1 MTDDTHDTGPTDGGT
16 PEPPVLSRRE
26 LRRRQQEM
34 EQGRGTDASGDAL
47 RWVDPF
53 PAVPRTPE
61 GGLFGPDRVRPGSPE
76 TAAADAPVLDADA
89 DETDGIDDPAS
100 AQSTADAR
108 EDDDDESEV
117 DEIEV
122 DGTHAFDELFEDEDD
137 DTEDEAV
144 AEDETEDPAAVEV
157 DATDDDS
164 SPQPAATPF
173 DDVVAPRA
181 GSAWSVP
188 APHVVNA
195 HPFRMPLRPSTEDAQ
210 PASAPEPARRSA
222 PVTVAAAVA
231 ATDRDETDT
240 DTDTDTRP
248 ADTADAPHIP
258 QPAYGAPATSASSAA
273 VAAAPA
279 PAPNPVSSLPAA
291 PDDSEEPDDDRRP
304 GSDLTA
310 FPDADPQRYA
320 MRTPRADATTSALT
334 LFPEQTG
341 PRPPRGPVVAR
352 TGFRGFVNSVTGG
365 VFKIGPGP
373 EEAAV
378 NAEAA
383 RREGDERAIRQATW
397 SRAVSVLVANRKGGV
412 GKTPTSLILGGVLGS
427 IRGGSVAVVEVT
439 DDPGALGYR
448 AEGQPQRGLGE
459 LVRDRDEIHSAG
471 QLAGYTAP
479 QTSFASV
486 VASVGPR
493 RELTGED
500 VVGVARLI
508 DEYYAVRVMDSG
520 NQPSSSAFRG
530 AIEVTDVLV
539 VPVLNAGDA
548 VLEAV
553 ALLDFLRE
561 LGGHAAALA
570 DNAVIIRLHD
580 GRPEDP
586 AVVARIDRILEDA
599 RPAQIFTVPYD
610 AHIAERGPIS
620 LGSLD
625 PTALRAFTAATAGVV
640 QRLVHAVR

>member
-1 MTDDTHDTGPTDGGT
+1 MTDDTHDTGHRDGGAA
-16 PEPPVLSRRE
+16 EPPLLSRRE

-34 EQGRGTDASGDAL
+34 ERTSAESSGDAH

-53 PAVPRTPE
+53 PAVPRTSE
-61 GGLFGPDRVRPGSPE
+61 GGLFGPDRVRPGAAPVEATAPE
-76 TAAADAPVLDADA
+76 TEAPADDATEADTADAPDADA
-89 DETDGIDDPAS
+89 TDAEPDE
-100 AQSTADAR
+100 
-108 EDDDDESEV
+108 EV
-117 DEIEV
+117 V
-122 DGTHAFDELFEDEDD
+122 GTHAFDELFDDAEDD
-137 DTEDEAV
+137 DVDPEDRVPA
-144 AEDETEDPAAVEV
+144 PAAAAPEQDH
-157 DATDDDS
+157 DADDARPDDA
-164 SPQPAATPF
+164 PTPF
-173 DDVVAPRA
+173 DAVVSPEP
-181 GSAWSVP
+181 GSAWTVP

-195 HPFRMPLRPSTEDAQ
+195 HPFRMPLRPSAE
-210 PASAPEPARRSA
+210 PSAAEPADA
-222 PVTVAAAVA
+222 EPAGAAASTSEPVDA
-231 ATDRDETDT
+231 ST
-240 DTDTDTRP
+240 P
-248 ADTADAPHIP
+248 ADSVPVDDAP
-258 QPAYGAPATSASSAA
+258 PAR
-273 VAAAPA
+273 PA
-279 PAPNPVSSLPAA
+279 PASPAPAVEPQPTPVASLPAA
-291 PDDSEEPDDDRRP
+291 PDDVEEPADERRP
-304 GSDLTA
+304 GTDLTA
-310 FPDADPQRYA
+310 FPDADPQRYV
-320 MRTPRADATTSALT
+320 MRTPRADAATSALT

-341 PRPPRGPVVAR
+341 QRAPRGPVLAR
-352 TGFRGFVNSVTGG
+352 TGFRGFVNSITGG
-365 VFKIGPGP
+365 VLKIGPGA
-373 EEAAV
+373 EEAAA
-378 NAEAA
+378 NAEVA
-383 RREGDERAIRQATW
+383 RRQGDERVIRQATW

-500 VVGVARLI
+500 VIGVARLI

-561 LGGHAAALA
+561 LGGHAAMLA

-586 AVVARIDRILEDA
+586 AVVARIDRILDDA

-620 LGSLD
+620 LASLD
-625 PTALRAFTAATAGVV
+625 PEVARAFTAATAGVV
-640 QRLVHAVR
+640 QRLAHAVR

>member
-1 MTDDTHDTGPTDGGT
+1 MTDDTHDTGHREGGAS
-16 PEPPVLSRRE
+16 EPPLLSRRE

-34 EQGRGTDASGDAL
+34 EQDRPGDASGDAH

-53 PAVPRTPE
+53 PAVPRTSE
-61 GGLFGPDRVRPGSPE
+61 GGLFGPDRVRPGSSDVAPDAGDEPE
-76 TAAADAPVLDADA
+76 PADDDESDGIDDLAPAASASEDADA
-89 DETDGIDDPAS
+89 DAEA
-100 AQSTADAR
+100 
-108 EDDDDESEV
+108 EDTGEV
-117 DEIEV
+117 EIV
-122 DGTHAFDELFEDEDD
+122 GTHAFDELFVEDER
-137 DTEDEAV
+137 EA
-144 AEDETEDPAAVEV
+144 EV
-157 DATDDDS
+157 DAAEDADDDAEELPEGADDSDDDADNS
-164 SPQPAATPF
+164 SASPSPF
-173 DDVVAPRA
+173 DAVVAPEA
-181 GSAWSVP
+181 GSAWTVP

-195 HPFRMPLRPSTEDAQ
+195 HPFRMPLRPSAES
-210 PASAPEPARRSA
+210 PAAAAPAEPA
-222 PVTVAAAVA
+222 P
-231 ATDRDETDT
+231 
-240 DTDTDTRP
+240 
-248 ADTADAPHIP
+248 
-258 QPAYGAPATSASSAA
+258 AA
-273 VAAAPA
+273 VAAAPEPALPEPA
-279 PAPNPVSSLPAA
+279 PASAPAASASSEPQPTPVASLPAA
-291 PDDSEEPDDDRRP
+291 PDDDDADESADAPRP
-304 GSDLTA
+304 GIDLTA

-320 MRTPRADATTSALT
+320 MRTPRTDAATSALT
-334 LFPEQTG
+334 LFPEQAG
-341 PRPPRGPVVAR
+341 QRPPRGPVVAR

-373 EEAAV
+373 EEAAA
-378 NAEAA
+378 NAEVA
-383 RREGDERAIRQATW
+383 RREGDERVIRQATW

-561 LGGHAAALA
+561 LGGHAAMLA

-586 AVVARIDRILEDA
+586 AVVARIDRILDDA

-625 PTALRAFTAATAGVV
+625 PEALRAFTSAAAGVV
-640 QRLVHAVR
+640 QRLAHAVR

>member
-1 MTDDTHDTGPTDGGT
+1 MTDDTHDTGHREGGAS
-16 PEPPVLSRRE
+16 EPPLLSRRE

-34 EQGRGTDASGDAL
+34 EKDRSTDASGDAH

-53 PAVPRTPE
+53 PAVPRTSE
-61 GGLFGPDRVRPGSPE
+61 GGLFGPDRVRPGSAASVPAAPE
-76 TAAADAPVLDADA
+76 GEPDEAEPTEAEPAEGDA
-89 DETDGIDDPAS
+89 
-100 AQSTADAR
+100 
-108 EDDDDESEV
+108 EV
-117 DEIEV
+117 EV
-122 DGTHAFDELFEDEDD
+122 VGTHAFDELFDDAEDD
-137 DTEDEAV
+137 DVDPEDRV
-144 AEDETEDPAAVEV
+144 PDGPTPAAAQPAA
-157 DATDDDS
+157 DADDDTRAAS
-164 SPQPAATPF
+164 AAATPF
-173 DDVVAPRA
+173 DAVVSAEA

-195 HPFRMPLRPSTEDAQ
+195 HPFRMPLRPSTESTDADAQ
-210 PASAPEPARRSA
+210 PADDAQPVDDASAFPEPAF
-222 PVTVAAAVA
+222 PEPA
-231 ATDRDETDT
+231 AT
-240 DTDTDTRP
+240 
-248 ADTADAPHIP
+248 AP
-258 QPAYGAPATSASSAA
+258 QPTP
-273 VAAAPA
+273 VA
-279 PAPNPVSSLPAA
+279 SLPAA
-291 PDDSEEPDDDRRP
+291 PDEAEEPADARRP
-304 GSDLTA
+304 GTDLTA
-310 FPDADPQRYA
+310 FPDADPQRYV
-320 MRTPRADATTSALT
+320 MRTPRADQTSSALT

-341 PRPPRGPVVAR
+341 QRPPRGPVVAR
-352 TGFRGFVNSVTGG
+352 TGFRGFLNSVTGG
-365 VFKIGPGP
+365 VFKIAPGA
-373 EEAAV
+373 EEAAA
-378 NAEAA
+378 NAEVA
-383 RREGDERAIRQATW
+383 RREGDERVIRQATW

-448 AEGQPQRGLGE
+448 AEGQPTRGLGE

-493 RELTGED
+493 RELTGDD
-500 VVGVARLI
+500 VIGVSRLI
-508 DEYYAVRVMDSG
+508 DEYYAMRVMDSG

-561 LGGHAAALA
+561 LGGHAAMLA

-586 AVVARIDRILEDA
+586 AVVARIDRILDDA

-620 LGSLD
+620 LASLD
-625 PTALRAFTAATAGVV
+625 PEVARAFTAATAGVV
-640 QRLVHAVR
+640 QRLAHAVR

>member
-1 MTDDTHDTGPTDGGT
+1 MTDDTHDTGHREGGAS
-16 PEPPVLSRRE
+16 EPPLLSRRE

-34 EQGRGTDASGDAL
+34 EQDRSTDASGDAH

-53 PAVPRTPE
+53 PAVPRTSE
-61 GGLFGPDRVRPGSPE
+61 GGLFGPDRVRPGSPAPVPAE
-76 TAAADAPVLDADA
+76 ADAEDEAEDEAAAPDAEDADREGDA
-89 DETDGIDDPAS
+89 EDE
-100 AQSTADAR
+100 
-108 EDDDDESEV
+108 V
-117 DEIEV
+117 V
-122 DGTHAFDELFEDEDD
+122 GTHAFDELFDDAEDD
-137 DTEDEAV
+137 DVDPEDRVPDDAH
-144 AEDETEDPAAVEV
+144 
-157 DATDDDS
+157 DATAPADDADDD
-164 SPQPAATPF
+164 ARHATPF
-173 DDVVAPRA
+173 DAVVSAEA
-181 GSAWSVP
+181 GSAWTVP

-195 HPFRMPLRPSTEDAQ
+195 HPFRMPLRPSTESTDADARPAEDAAAGAQ
-210 PASAPEPARRSA
+210 P
-222 PVTVAAAVA
+222 V
-231 ATDRDETDT
+231 DD
-240 DTDTDTRP
+240 
-248 ADTADAPHIP
+248 
-258 QPAYGAPATSASSAA
+258 
-273 VAAAPA
+273 APA
-279 PAPNPVSSLPAA
+279 PALPSPAFPEPAAAAAPQPTPVASLPAA
-291 PDDSEEPDDDRRP
+291 PDDVEEPADARRP
-304 GSDLTA
+304 GTDLTA
-310 FPDADPQRYA
+310 FPDADPQRYV
-320 MRTPRADATTSALT
+320 MRTPRADATSSALT

-341 PRPPRGPVVAR
+341 QRPPRGPVVAR
-352 TGFRGFVNSVTGG
+352 TGFRGFVNAVTGG
-365 VFKIGPGP
+365 VFKIGPGA
-373 EEAAV
+373 EEAAA
-378 NAEAA
+378 NAEVA
-383 RREGDERAIRQATW
+383 RREGDERVIRQATW

-500 VVGVARLI
+500 VIGVSRLI
-508 DEYYAVRVMDSG
+508 DEYYAMRVMDSG

-561 LGGHAAALA
+561 LGGHAAMLA

-586 AVVARIDRILEDA
+586 AVVARIDRILDDA

-620 LGSLD
+620 LASLD
-625 PTALRAFTAATAGVV
+625 PEVARAFTAATAGVV
-640 QRLVHAVR
+640 QRLAHAVR

>member
-1 MTDDTHDTGPTDGGT
+1 MTDDTQDTGHRDGGAS
-16 PEPPVLSRRE
+16 EPPLLSRRE

-34 EQGRGTDASGDAL
+34 ERSSAGASGDAH

-53 PAVPRTPE
+53 PAVPRTSE
-61 GGLFGPDRVRPGSPE
+61 GGLFGPDRVRPGAAPVETAAPE
-76 TAAADAPVLDADA
+76 AEPVAAADASGAEP
-89 DETDGIDDPAS
+89 DE
-100 AQSTADAR
+100 
-108 EDDDDESEV
+108 EV
-117 DEIEV
+117 IV
-122 DGTHAFDELFEDEDD
+122 GTRAFDELFDDAEDD
-137 DTEDEAV
+137 DVDPEDRV
-144 AEDETEDPAAVEV
+144 PAA
-157 DATDDDS
+157 ASAADDDDADDTR
-164 SPQPAATPF
+164 PAAAPTPF
-173 DDVVAPRA
+173 DAVVSPEA

-195 HPFRMPLRPSTEDAQ
+195 HPFRMPLRPSTE
-210 PASAPEPARRSA
+210 ASGPEPA
-222 PVTVAAAVA
+222 
-231 ATDRDETDT
+231 DT
-240 DTDTDTRP
+240 ERT
-248 ADTADAPHIP
+248 
-258 QPAYGAPATSASSAA
+258 
-273 VAAAPA
+273 PA
-279 PAPNPVSSLPAA
+279 PADAAPVDDAPAVRPAPAVEPQPTPVASLPAA
-291 PDDSEEPDDDRRP
+291 PDDVEEPADDRRP
-304 GSDLTA
+304 GTDLTA
-310 FPDADPQRYA
+310 FPDADPQRYV
-320 MRTPRADATTSALT
+320 MRTPRADAATSALT

-341 PRPPRGPVVAR
+341 QRPPRGPAIAR
-352 TGFRGFVNSVTGG
+352 TGFRGFMNTVTGG
-365 VFKIGPGP
+365 VFKIGPGA
-373 EEAAV
+373 EEAAT
-378 NAEAA
+378 NAEVA
-383 RREGDERAIRQATW
+383 RREGDERIIRQATW

-493 RELTGED
+493 RELTGDD
-500 VVGVARLI
+500 VIGVARLI
-508 DEYYAVRVMDSG
+508 DEYYGMRVMDSG

-530 AIEVTDVLV
+530 AVEVTDVLV

-561 LGGHAAALA
+561 LGGHAAMLA

-586 AVVARIDRILEDA
+586 AVVARIDRILDDA

-620 LGSLD
+620 LASLD
-625 PTALRAFTAATAGVV
+625 PEVARAFTAATAGVV
-640 QRLVHAVR
+640 QRLAHAVR

>member
-1 MTDDTHDTGPTDGGT
+1 MKASHMTDDTHDTGHREGGAS
-16 PEPPVLSRRE
+16 EPPLLSRRE

-34 EQGRGTDASGDAL
+34 EQDRSTDASGDAH

-53 PAVPRTPE
+53 PAVPRTSE
-61 GGLFGPDRVRPGSPE
+61 GGLFGPDRVRPGS
-76 TAAADAPVLDADA
+76 AAEPADGTTPVD
-89 DETDGIDDPAS
+89 DEADGIDDLAPDSPEDAAS
-100 AQSTADAR
+100 SDAR
-108 EDDDDESEV
+108 SDDPRTDEVEV
-117 DEIEV
+117 V
-122 DGTHAFDELFEDEDD
+122 GTHAFDELFVDDER
-137 DTEDEAV
+137 EA
-144 AEDETEDPAAVEV
+144 EV
-157 DATDDDS
+157 DAAEDADDAAGAPAQDE
-164 SPQPAATPF
+164 PAAPSPF
-173 DDVVAPRA
+173 DAVVAPA
-181 GSAWSVP
+181 VGSAWSVP

-195 HPFRMPLRPSTEDAQ
+195 HPFRMPLRPSTEVEPRDAAGTDDDAAAEQ
-210 PASAPEPARRSA
+210 AEAPHAPITPAGPEPVDAPEPA
-222 PVTVAAAVA
+222 AA
-231 ATDRDETDT
+231 
-240 DTDTDTRP
+240 
-248 ADTADAPHIP
+248 P
-258 QPAYGAPATSASSAA
+258 QPTP
-273 VAAAPA
+273 VA
-279 PAPNPVSSLPAA
+279 SLPAA
-291 PDDSEEPDDDRRP
+291 PDDVEEPADARRP
-304 GSDLTA
+304 GTDLTA
-310 FPDADPQRYA
+310 FPDADPQRYV
-320 MRTPRADATTSALT
+320 MRTPRADATSSALT

-341 PRPPRGPVVAR
+341 QRPPRGPVVAR
-352 TGFRGFVNSVTGG
+352 TGFRGFVNAVTGG
-365 VFKIGPGP
+365 VFKIGPGA
-373 EEAAV
+373 EEAAA
-378 NAEAA
+378 NAEVA
-383 RREGDERAIRQATW
+383 RREGDERVIRQATW

-500 VVGVARLI
+500 VIGVSRLI
-508 DEYYAVRVMDSG
+508 DEYYAMRVMDSG

-561 LGGHAAALA
+561 LGGHAAMLA

-586 AVVARIDRILEDA
+586 AVVARIDRILDDA

-620 LGSLD
+620 LASLD
-625 PTALRAFTAATAGVV
+625 PEVARAFTAATAGVV
-640 QRLVHAVR
+640 QRLAHAVR

>member
-1 MTDDTHDTGPTDGGT
+1 MTDDTHETGPQGGGT
-16 PEPPVLSRRE
+16 SEPPILSRRE

-34 EQGRGTDASGDAL
+34 EQNRSSGDSGDAH

-53 PAVPRTPE
+53 PAVPRTSE
-61 GGLFGPDRVRPGSPE
+61 GGLFGPDRVRPGSP
-76 TAAADAPVLDADA
+76 AAAPAEGTSSGD
-89 DETDGIDDPAS
+89 DEADGIDDLVPGAPEGS
-100 AQSTADAR
+100 ET
-108 EDDDDESEV
+108 EDEDVRTDGVEV
-117 DEIEV
+117 V
-122 DGTHAFDELFEDEDD
+122 GTHAFDELFVDDER
-137 DTEDEAV
+137 EA
-144 AEDETEDPAAVEV
+144 EV
-157 DATDDDS
+157 DAAEDADDTAEEL
-164 SPQPAATPF
+164 PAPAQDDTAAPSAF
-173 DDVVAPRA
+173 DAVVAPA
-181 GSAWSVP
+181 VGSAWTVP

-195 HPFRMPLRPSTEDAQ
+195 HPFRMPLRPSTEVEADSAVVPGTDDGASSAQ
-210 PASAPEPARRSA
+210 AAAPHAPITPAGPEPVAAPEPA
-222 PVTVAAAVA
+222 
-231 ATDRDETDT
+231 
-240 DTDTDTRP
+240 
-248 ADTADAPHIP
+248 
-258 QPAYGAPATSASSAA
+258 
-273 VAAAPA
+273 AAPE
-279 PAPNPVSSLPAA
+279 PTPVASLPAA
-291 PDDSEEPDDDRRP
+291 PDEDEVPADARRP
-304 GSDLTA
+304 GTDLTA

-320 MRTPRADATTSALT
+320 MRTPRADAASSALT

-341 PRPPRGPVVAR
+341 QRAPRGPAIAR
-352 TGFRGFVNSVTGG
+352 TGFRGFVNTVTGG
-365 VFKIGPGP
+365 VFKIGPGA
-373 EEAAV
+373 EEAAA
-378 NAEAA
+378 NAEVA
-383 RREGDERAIRQATW
+383 RREGDERIIRQATW

-427 IRGGSVAVVEVT
+427 VRGGSVAVVEVT

-493 RELTGED
+493 RELTGDD
-500 VVGVARLI
+500 VIGVSRLI
-508 DEYYAVRVMDSG
+508 DEYYAMRVMDSG

-561 LGGHAAALA
+561 LGGHAAMLA

-586 AVVARIDRILEDA
+586 AVVARIDRILDDA

-620 LGSLD
+620 LASLD
-625 PTALRAFTAATAGVV
+625 PVVARAFTAATAGVV
-640 QRLVHAVR
+640 QRLAHAVR

>member
-1 MTDDTHDTGPTDGGT
+1 MTDDTQDTGHRDGGAS
-16 PEPPVLSRRE
+16 EPPLLSRRE

-34 EQGRGTDASGDAL
+34 ERSSADASGDAH

-61 GGLFGPDRVRPGSPE
+61 GGLFGPDRVRPGAAPVE
-76 TAAADAPVLDADA
+76 AAAPEAEFPADDADGDA
-89 DETDGIDDPAS
+89 HE
-100 AQSTADAR
+100 ADASGA
-108 EDDDDESEV
+108 EPDEEV
-117 DEIEV
+117 IV
-122 DGTHAFDELFEDEDD
+122 GTHAFDELFDDAEDD
-137 DTEDEAV
+137 DVDPEDRV
-144 AEDETEDPAAVEV
+144 PAAE
-157 DATDDDS
+157 APSPADDDAR
-164 SPQPAATPF
+164 PAAASTPF
-173 DDVVAPRA
+173 DAVVSPEA
-181 GSAWSVP
+181 GSAWAVP

-195 HPFRMPLRPSTEDAQ
+195 HPFRMPLRPSAE
-210 PASAPEPARRSA
+210 SSGPEPAAAERTSPAESESPTA
-222 PVTVAAAVA
+222 PADAPAAVPVDDAPPARPAAAAV
-231 ATDRDETDT
+231 E
-240 DTDTDTRP
+240 
-248 ADTADAPHIP
+248 P
-258 QPAYGAPATSASSAA
+258 QPTP
-273 VAAAPA
+273 VA
-279 PAPNPVSSLPAA
+279 SLPAA
-291 PDDSEEPDDDRRP
+291 PDDIEDPADAPRP
-304 GSDLTA
+304 GTDLTA

-320 MRTPRADATTSALT
+320 MRTPRADAATSALT

-341 PRPPRGPVVAR
+341 QRAPRGPAVAR
-352 TGFRGFVNSVTGG
+352 TGFRGFINSITGG
-365 VFKIGPGP
+365 VFKIGPGA
-373 EEAAV
+373 EEAAA
-378 NAEAA
+378 NAEVA
-383 RREGDERAIRQATW
+383 RRQGDERVIRQATW

-448 AEGQPQRGLGE
+448 AEGQPTRGLGE

-493 RELTGED
+493 RELTGDD
-500 VVGVARLI
+500 VIGVSRLI
-508 DEYYAVRVMDSG
+508 DEYYAMRVMDSG

-561 LGGHAAALA
+561 LGGHAAMLA
-570 DNAVIIRLHD
+570 DNAIIIRLHD

-586 AVVARIDRILEDA
+586 AVVARIDRILDDA

-620 LGSLD
+620 LASLD
-625 PTALRAFTAATAGVV
+625 PEVARAFTAATAGVV
-640 QRLVHAVR
+640 QRLAHAVR

>member
-1 MTDDTHDTGPTDGGT
+1 MTDDTQDPGPRDGAARDAGAS
-16 PEPPVLSRRE
+16 EPPILSRRE

-34 EQGRGTDASGDAL
+34 EQNRGSGSSGDAL

-53 PAVPRTPE
+53 PAVPRTSE
-61 GGLFGPDRVRPGSPE
+61 GGLFGPDRVRPGTE
-76 TAAADAPVLDADA
+76 AAAASTSAVTTEERSADA
-89 DETDGIDDPAS
+89 AHGPASDDESDGIDDLAPGAAASAPAS
-100 AQSTADAR
+100 AEPGADTG
-108 EDDDDESEV
+108 DV
-117 DEIEV
+117 EIV
-122 DGTHAFDELFEDEDD
+122 GTRAFDELFVDDESEIDAAEDADD
-137 DTEDEAV
+137 DATSLPA
-144 AEDETEDPAAVEV
+144 PAAAS
-157 DATDDDS
+157 DDDDS
-164 SPQPAATPF
+164 RPAPASSSPF
-173 DDVVAPRA
+173 DAVVAPVA
-181 GSAWSVP
+181 GTAWEVP
-188 APHVVNA
+188 APPVVSA
-195 HPFRMPLRPSTEDAQ
+195 HPFRMPLRPSAEDGDGSAADA
-210 PASAPEPARRSA
+210 PHVPLTPAMPERAASAPEP
-222 PVTVAAAVA
+222 
-231 ATDRDETDT
+231 
-240 DTDTDTRP
+240 
-248 ADTADAPHIP
+248 H
-258 QPAYGAPATSASSAA
+258 
-273 VAAAPA
+273 
-279 PAPNPVSSLPAA
+279 PVSSLPPA
-291 PDDSEEPDDDRRP
+291 PVDVEEPADAARP

-310 FPDADPQRYA
+310 FPDADPQRYV
-320 MRTPRADATTSALT
+320 MRTPRADAATSSLT

-341 PRPPRGPVVAR
+341 QRPPRGPAVAR

-365 VFKIGPGP
+365 VFKIAPGA
-373 EEAAV
+373 EEAAA

-383 RREGDERAIRQATW
+383 RREGDERVIRQATW

-448 AEGQPQRGLGE
+448 AEGQPTRGLGE

-493 RELTGED
+493 RELTGDD
-500 VVGVARLI
+500 VIGVSRLI
-508 DEYYAVRVMDSG
+508 DEYYAMRVMDSG

-561 LGGHAAALA
+561 LGGHAAMLA

-620 LGSLD
+620 LASLD
-625 PTALRAFTAATAGVV
+625 PVVARAFTAATAGVV
-640 QRLVHAVR
+640 QRLAHAVR

>member
-1 MTDDTHDTGPTDGGT
+1 MTDDTQDPGPRDGAARDASAS
-16 PEPPVLSRRE
+16 EPPILSRRE

-34 EQGRGTDASGDAL
+34 EQNRSSGGSGDAH

-53 PAVPRTPE
+53 PAVPRTSE
-61 GGLFGPDRVRPGSPE
+61 GGLFGPDRVRPGSP
-76 TAAADAPVLDADA
+76 APVAVDDPTSGD
-89 DETDGIDDPAS
+89 DESDGIDDLAPGAAS
-100 AQSTADAR
+100 TDAR
-108 EDDDDESEV
+108 DDAADLPVGAVGARTDDDADTGDVEV
-117 DEIEV
+117 V
-122 DGTHAFDELFEDEDD
+122 GTRAFDELFVDDER
-137 DTEDEAV
+137 EA
-144 AEDETEDPAAVEV
+144 EV
-157 DATDDDS
+157 DAAEDADDAAEEL
-164 SPQPAATPF
+164 PAGATAPGDAPSPF
-173 DDVVAPRA
+173 DAVVAPA
-181 GSAWSVP
+181 VGSAWAVP

-195 HPFRMPLRPSTEDAQ
+195 HPFRMPLRPSAEVDGDGDGDASGDASAETASAAAAEQ
-210 PASAPEPARRSA
+210 ADTRQVPITPAMPERTAAAAPASAPEP
-222 PVTVAAAVA
+222 
-231 ATDRDETDT
+231 
-240 DTDTDTRP
+240 
-248 ADTADAPHIP
+248 H
-258 QPAYGAPATSASSAA
+258 
-273 VAAAPA
+273 
-279 PAPNPVSSLPAA
+279 PVSSLPPA
-291 PDDSEEPDDDRRP
+291 PVDVEEPDDDRRP

-310 FPDADPQRYA
+310 FPDADPQRYV
-320 MRTPRADATTSALT
+320 MRTPRADAATSALT

-341 PRPPRGPVVAR
+341 QRPPRGPVVAR
-352 TGFRGFVNSVTGG
+352 TGFRGFLNSVTGG
-365 VFKIGPGP
+365 VFKIAPGA
-373 EEAAV
+373 EEAAA
-378 NAEAA
+378 NAVVS
-383 RREGDERAIRQATW
+383 RREGDERVIRQATW

-448 AEGQPQRGLGE
+448 AEGQPTRGLGE

-493 RELTGED
+493 RELTGDD
-500 VVGVARLI
+500 VIGVSRLI
-508 DEYYAVRVMDSG
+508 DEYYAMRVMDSG

-561 LGGHAAALA
+561 LGGHAAMLA

-620 LGSLD
+620 LASLD
-625 PTALRAFTAATAGVV
+625 PEVARAFTAATAGVV
-640 QRLVHAVR
+640 QRLAHAVR

>member
-1 MTDDTHDTGPTDGGT
+1 MKASHMTDDTHDTGHRDGGAS
-16 PEPPVLSRRE
+16 EPPLLSRRE

-34 EQGRGTDASGDAL
+34 ERSSADASGDAH

-53 PAVPRTPE
+53 PAVPRTSE
-61 GGLFGPDRVRPGSPE
+61 GGLFGPDRVRPGAAPVE
-76 TAAADAPVLDADA
+76 AAAPEVDDADVRDADA
-89 DETDGIDDPAS
+89 SGAEPDE
-100 AQSTADAR
+100 
-108 EDDDDESEV
+108 EV
-117 DEIEV
+117 IV
-122 DGTHAFDELFEDEDD
+122 GTHAFDELFDDAEDD
-137 DTEDEAV
+137 DVDPEDRVPAAAAAPSA
-144 AEDETEDPAAVEV
+144 AEDDDADGVRPAA
-157 DATDDDS
+157 A
-164 SPQPAATPF
+164 PTPF
-173 DDVVAPRA
+173 DAVVSPEA
-181 GSAWSVP
+181 GSAWAVP

-195 HPFRMPLRPSTEDAQ
+195 HPFRMPLRPSAE
-210 PASAPEPARRSA
+210 SSGPEPADAERTSPAPAESPAARDDAA
-222 PVTVAAAVA
+222 PVDDAPPARAAAAV
-231 ATDRDETDT
+231 E
-240 DTDTDTRP
+240 
-248 ADTADAPHIP
+248 P
-258 QPAYGAPATSASSAA
+258 QP
-273 VAAAPA
+273 
-279 PAPNPVSSLPAA
+279 NPIASLPAA
-291 PDDSEEPDDDRRP
+291 PDDVEEPVDDRRP
-304 GSDLTA
+304 GTDLTA

-320 MRTPRADATTSALT
+320 MRTPRADAATSALT

-341 PRPPRGPVVAR
+341 QRAPRGPAVAR
-352 TGFRGFVNSVTGG
+352 TGFRGFMNSITGG
-365 VFKIGPGP
+365 VFKIGPGA
-373 EEAAV
+373 EEAAA
-378 NAEAA
+378 NAEVA
-383 RREGDERAIRQATW
+383 RRQGDERVIRQATW

-448 AEGQPQRGLGE
+448 AEGQPTRGLGE

-493 RELTGED
+493 RELTGDD
-500 VVGVARLI
+500 VIGVSRLI
-508 DEYYAVRVMDSG
+508 DEYYAMRVMDSG

-561 LGGHAAALA
+561 LGGHAAMLA
-570 DNAVIIRLHD
+570 DNAIIIRLHD

-586 AVVARIDRILEDA
+586 AVVARIDRILDDA

-620 LGSLD
+620 LASLD
-625 PTALRAFTAATAGVV
+625 PEVARAFTAATAGVV
-640 QRLVHAVR
+640 QRLTHAVR

>member
-1 MTDDTHDTGPTDGGT
+1 MTDDTTDTGHRDGGAS
-16 PEPPVLSRRE
+16 EPPLLSRRE

-34 EQGRGTDASGDAL
+34 QQVSSEASGDAH

-53 PAVPRTPE
+53 PAVPRTSE
-61 GGLFGPDRVRPGSPE
+61 GGLFGPDRVRPGSP
-76 TAAADAPVLDADA
+76 DVGPGADA
-89 DETDGIDDPAS
+89 DTDEVDDESDGIDDLAPRAGE
-100 AQSTADAR
+100 DAET
-108 EDDDDESEV
+108 EDTDEVEV
-117 DEIEV
+117 V
-122 DGTHAFDELFEDEDD
+122 GTHAFDELFVEDER
-137 DTEDEAV
+137 EA
-144 AEDETEDPAAVEV
+144 EV
-157 DATDDDS
+157 DAAEDADGSAEDL
-164 SPQPAATPF
+164 PAAIDADADDPADGPSAAPAPF
-173 DDVVAPRA
+173 DAVVAPDA
-181 GSAWSVP
+181 GSGWTVP

-195 HPFRMPLRPSTEDAQ
+195 HPFRMPLRPSAESADATEAAD
-210 PASAPEPARRSA
+210 A
-222 PVTVAAAVA
+222 PVDPAPAAVA
-231 ATDRDETDT
+231 AVE
-240 DTDTDTRP
+240 
-248 ADTADAPHIP
+248 
-258 QPAYGAPATSASSAA
+258 AA
-273 VAAAPA
+273 FPA
-279 PAPNPVSSLPAA
+279 PASAAATEPQATPVASLPAA
-291 PDDSEEPDDDRRP
+291 PDDADEPADARRP
-304 GSDLTA
+304 GTDLTA

-320 MRTPRADATTSALT
+320 MRTPRADAATSALT

-341 PRPPRGPVVAR
+341 QRPPRGPVVAR

-373 EEAAV
+373 EEAAA

-500 VVGVARLI
+500 VVGVSRLI

-561 LGGHAAALA
+561 LGGHAVMLA

-586 AVVARIDRILEDA
+586 AVVARIDRILDDA

-620 LGSLD
+620 LGSLG
-625 PTALRAFTAATAGVV
+625 PEVLRAFTAATAGVV
-640 QRLVHAVR
+640 QRLAHAVR

>member
-1 MTDDTHDTGPTDGGT
+1 MKASHMTDDTHDTGHREGGAS
-16 PEPPVLSRRE
+16 EPPLLSRRE

-34 EQGRGTDASGDAL
+34 ERDRSTDASGDAH

-53 PAVPRTPE
+53 PAVPRTSE
-61 GGLFGPDRVRPGSPE
+61 GGLFGPDRVRPGSAAPAPTAPE
-76 TAAADAPVLDADA
+76 GEPAEAEPAEGEPTEAEPAEGDA
-89 DETDGIDDPAS
+89 
-100 AQSTADAR
+100 
-108 EDDDDESEV
+108 EV
-117 DEIEV
+117 EV
-122 DGTHAFDELFEDEDD
+122 VGTRAFDELFDDAEDD
-137 DTEDEAV
+137 DVDPEDRVPDA
-144 AEDETEDPAAVEV
+144 AAPAAQPAA
-157 DATDDDS
+157 DADDDARPS
-164 SPQPAATPF
+164 SAAATPF
-173 DDVVAPRA
+173 DAVVSAEA

-195 HPFRMPLRPSTEDAQ
+195 HPFRMPLRPSTEPTDADAQ
-210 PASAPEPARRSA
+210 PVDEAQPAADASALPSPAFPEPA
-222 PVTVAAAVA
+222 
-231 ATDRDETDT
+231 AT
-240 DTDTDTRP
+240 
-248 ADTADAPHIP
+248 AP
-258 QPAYGAPATSASSAA
+258 QPTP
-273 VAAAPA
+273 VA
-279 PAPNPVSSLPAA
+279 SLPAA
-291 PDDSEEPDDDRRP
+291 PDEVEEPADARRP
-304 GSDLTA
+304 GTDLTA
-310 FPDADPQRYA
+310 FPDADPQRYV
-320 MRTPRADATTSALT
+320 MRTPRADQTSSTLS

-341 PRPPRGPVVAR
+341 QRPPRGPVVAR
-352 TGFRGFVNSVTGG
+352 TGFRGFMNTVTGG
-365 VFKIGPGP
+365 VFKIGPGA
-373 EEAAV
+373 EEAAA
-378 NAEAA
+378 NAEVA
-383 RREGDERAIRQATW
+383 RREGDERVIRQATW

-448 AEGQPQRGLGE
+448 AEGQPTRGLGE

-493 RELTGED
+493 RELTGDD
-500 VVGVARLI
+500 VIGVSRLI

-561 LGGHAAALA
+561 LGGHAAMLA

-586 AVVARIDRILEDA
+586 AVVARIDRILDDA

-620 LGSLD
+620 LASLD
-625 PTALRAFTAATAGVV
+625 PEVARAFTAATAGVV
-640 QRLVHAVR
+640 QRLAHAVR

>member
-1 MTDDTHDTGPTDGGT
+1 MTDDTTDTGHRDGGAS
-16 PEPPVLSRRE
+16 EPPLLSRRE

-34 EQGRGTDASGDAL
+34 EQGSPDASGDAH

-53 PAVPRTPE
+53 PAVPRTSE
-61 GGLFGPDRVRPGSPE
+61 GGLFGPDRVRPGAAP
-76 TAAADAPVLDADA
+76 ADADPDAAGDADADAADEGAPLDADA
-89 DETDGIDDPAS
+89 EV
-100 AQSTADAR
+100 
-108 EDDDDESEV
+108 DDDAAEV
-117 DEIEV
+117 DDDAEV
-122 DGTHAFDELFEDEDD
+122 VGTHAFDELFDDADEDD
-137 DTEDEAV
+137 VDPEDRVPDEAP
-144 AEDETEDPAAVEV
+144 AETRA
-157 DATDDDS
+157 DADD
-164 SPQPAATPF
+164 
-173 DDVVAPRA
+173 APRSAAEHAPGSFDAVVSPEA
-181 GSAWSVP
+181 GSAWTVP

-195 HPFRMPLRPSTEDAQ
+195 HPFRMPLRPSAEEPRAARSGDRDRSAADTAAAAPQHEVAPEPEVASADDAPVAVPVDDAPV
-210 PASAPEPARRSA
+210 PASARPAAARTASAPAPEPA
-222 PVTVAAAVA
+222 
-231 ATDRDETDT
+231 
-240 DTDTDTRP
+240 
-248 ADTADAPHIP
+248 P
-258 QPAYGAPATSASSAA
+258 QPVPVATP
-273 VAAAPA
+273 VA
-279 PAPNPVSSLPAA
+279 SLPAA
-291 PDDSEEPDDDRRP
+291 PDDAPEEEPAQSRRP
-304 GSDLTA
+304 GTDLTA

-320 MRTPRADATTSALT
+320 MRTPRPDAATSALT

-341 PRPPRGPVVAR
+341 QRPPRGPVVAR
-352 TGFRGFVNSVTGG
+352 TGFRGFLNTVTGG
-365 VFKIGPGP
+365 LLKIGPGP
-373 EEAAV
+373 EEAAA
-378 NAEAA
+378 NAEAT
-383 RREGDERAIRQATW
+383 RREGDERIIRQATW

-500 VVGVARLI
+500 VVGVSRLI

-561 LGGHAAALA
+561 LGGHAEMLA

-586 AVVARIDRILEDA
+586 AVVARIDRILDDA

-620 LGSLD
+620 LGSLG
-625 PTALRAFTAATAGVV
+625 PEVLRAFTAATAGVV
-640 QRLVHAVR
+640 QRLAHAVR

>member
-1 MTDDTHDTGPTDGGT
+1 MTDDTHDTGHRDGGAA
-16 PEPPVLSRRE
+16 EPPLLSRRE

-34 EQGRGTDASGDAL
+34 ERSSTEPSGDAH

-53 PAVPRTPE
+53 PAVPRTSD
-61 GGLFGPDRVRPGSPE
+61 GGLFGPDRVRPG
-76 TAAADAPVLDADA
+76 AAPVEAPTSGDEAEPAPQAESDAH
-89 DETDGIDDPAS
+89 
-100 AQSTADAR
+100 
-108 EDDDDESEV
+108 DDDASGAEPDE
-117 DEIEV
+117 EIV
-122 DGTHAFDELFEDEDD
+122 VGTHAFDELFDDADD
-137 DTEDEAV
+137 DVDPEDRVPDTTAP
-144 AEDETEDPAAVEV
+144 AQDADADDARPAA
-157 DATDDDS
+157 APS
-164 SPQPAATPF
+164 PF
-173 DDVVAPRA
+173 DAVVSPEA
-181 GSAWSVP
+181 GSAWTVP

-195 HPFRMPLRPSTEDAQ
+195 HPFRMPLRPSSEASETAGGESAAPAWSGSPAAPADSSPVDDA
-210 PASAPEPARRSA
+210 PPAR
-222 PVTVAAAVA
+222 T
-231 ATDRDETDT
+231 
-240 DTDTDTRP
+240 
-248 ADTADAPHIP
+248 
-258 QPAYGAPATSASSAA
+258 
-273 VAAAPA
+273 AAAPVE
-279 PAPNPVSSLPAA
+279 PQPTPVASLPAA
-291 PDDSEEPDDDRRP
+291 PDDLEEPADDRRP
-304 GSDLTA
+304 GTDLTA
-310 FPDADPQRYA
+310 FPDADPQRYV
-320 MRTPRADATTSALT
+320 MRTPRADAATSALT

-341 PRPPRGPVVAR
+341 QRPPRGPAIAR
-352 TGFRGFVNSVTGG
+352 TGFRGFMNTVTGG
-365 VFKIGPGP
+365 VFKIGPGA
-373 EEAAV
+373 EEAAA
-378 NAEAA
+378 NAEVA
-383 RREGDERAIRQATW
+383 RREGDERVIRQATW

-448 AEGQPQRGLGE
+448 AEGQPTRGLGE

-493 RELTGED
+493 RELTGDD
-500 VVGVARLI
+500 VIGVARLI

-561 LGGHAAALA
+561 LGGHAAMLA

-586 AVVARIDRILEDA
+586 AVVARIDRILGDA

-620 LGSLD
+620 LASLD
-625 PTALRAFTAATAGVV
+625 PVVARAFTAATAGVV
-640 QRLVHAVR
+640 QRLAHAVR

>member
-1 MTDDTHDTGPTDGGT
+1 MTDDTHDTGHREGGAS
-16 PEPPVLSRRE
+16 EPPLLSRRE

-34 EQGRGTDASGDAL
+34 EQDRSGDASGDAH

-53 PAVPRTPE
+53 PAVPRTSE
-61 GGLFGPDRVRPGSPE
+61 GGLFGPDRVRPGSPDVAPGE
-76 TAAADAPVLDADA
+76 DSAPADD
-89 DETDGIDDPAS
+89 DESDGIDDLAPSAPAS
-100 AQSTADAR
+100 ASEDAETET
-108 EDDDDESEV
+108 EDTDEV
-117 DEIEV
+117 EIV
-122 DGTHAFDELFEDEDD
+122 GTHAFDELFVEDER
-137 DTEDEAV
+137 EAETDA
-144 AEDETEDPAAVEV
+144 AEDADDAAEELPEGADAGAPAD
-157 DATDDDS
+157 DAS
-164 SPQPAATPF
+164 AAPSPF
-173 DDVVAPRA
+173 DAVVAPEA
-181 GSAWSVP
+181 GSAWTVP

-195 HPFRMPLRPSTEDAQ
+195 HPFRMPLRPSAE
-210 PASAPEPARRSA
+210 SAA
-222 PVTVAAAVA
+222 
-231 ATDRDETDT
+231 
-240 DTDTDTRP
+240 
-248 ADTADAPHIP
+248 
-258 QPAYGAPATSASSAA
+258 ATSAEPAPAA
-273 VAAAPA
+273 VAAAPE
-279 PAPNPVSSLPAA
+279 PALPEPAAASASAAEPQPQPTPVASLPAA
-291 PDDSEEPDDDRRP
+291 PDDADEPADARRP
-304 GSDLTA
+304 GTDLTA
-310 FPDADPQRYA
+310 FPDADPHRYV
-320 MRTPRADATTSALT
+320 MRTPRADAATSALT
-334 LFPEQTG
+334 LFPEQSG
-341 PRPPRGPVVAR
+341 QRPPRGPVVAR

-373 EEAAV
+373 EEAAA
-378 NAEAA
+378 NAEVA
-383 RREGDERAIRQATW
+383 RREGDERVIRQATW

-561 LGGHAAALA
+561 LGGHAAMLA

-586 AVVARIDRILEDA
+586 AVVARIDRILDDA

-620 LGSLD
+620 LGSLG
-625 PTALRAFTAATAGVV
+625 PEALRAFTSAAAGVV
-640 QRLVHAVR
+640 QRLAHAVR

>member
-1 MTDDTHDTGPTDGGT
+1 MTDDTQDPGPRDGAARDGGAS
-16 PEPPVLSRRE
+16 EPPILSRRE

-34 EQGRGTDASGDAL
+34 EQNRGSGDSGDAH

-53 PAVPRTPE
+53 PAVPRTSE
-61 GGLFGPDRVRPGSPE
+61 GGLFGPDRVRPGS
-76 TAAADAPVLDADA
+76 TAVAPAHVPASVD
-89 DETDGIDDPAS
+89 DEADGIDDLAAPGA
-100 AQSTADAR
+100 AGADAAADLPIGAVGAVDAVDAVDAR
-108 EDDDDESEV
+108 EDEDTDTGDV
-117 DEIEV
+117 EIV
-122 DGTHAFDELFEDEDD
+122 GTRAFDELFVDDER
-137 DTEDEAV
+137 EAEMDA
-144 AEDETEDPAAVEV
+144 AEDADDAAEELPAGASAHG
-157 DATDDDS
+157 DAPS
-164 SPQPAATPF
+164 PF
-173 DDVVAPRA
+173 DAFVAPA
-181 GSAWSVP
+181 VGSAWAVP
-188 APHVVNA
+188 APQVDDA
-195 HPFRMPLRPSTEDAQ
+195 HPFRMPLRPSTEGDGDG
-210 PASAPEPARRSA
+210 ASADDASVDAETASEP
-222 PVTVAAAVA
+222 
-231 ATDRDETDT
+231 
-240 DTDTDTRP
+240 TDTRQVPITP
-248 ADTADAPHIP
+248 AVPERT
-258 QPAYGAPATSASSAA
+258 
-273 VAAAPA
+273 APA
-279 PAPNPVSSLPAA
+279 PAPEPHPISSLPPA
-291 PDDSEEPDDDRRP
+291 PADTEEPADDRRP

-310 FPDADPQRYA
+310 FPDADPQRYV
-320 MRTPRADATTSALT
+320 MRTPRADAATSSLT

-341 PRPPRGPVVAR
+341 QRPPRGPVVAR
-352 TGFRGFVNSVTGG
+352 TGFRGFLNSVTGG
-365 VFKIGPGP
+365 VFKIAPGA
-373 EEAAV
+373 EEAAA
-378 NAEAA
+378 NAEVS
-383 RREGDERAIRQATW
+383 RREGDERVIRQATW

-448 AEGQPQRGLGE
+448 AEGQPTRGLGE

-493 RELTGED
+493 RELTGDD
-500 VVGVARLI
+500 VIGVSRLI
-508 DEYYAVRVMDSG
+508 DEYYAMRVMDSG

-561 LGGHAAALA
+561 LGGHAAMLA

-620 LGSLD
+620 LASLD
-625 PTALRAFTAATAGVV
+625 PEVARAFTAATAGVV
-640 QRLVHAVR
+640 QRLAHAVR

>member
-1 MTDDTHDTGPTDGGT
+1 MTDDTQDTGHRDGGAS
-16 PEPPVLSRRE
+16 EPPLLSRRE

-34 EQGRGTDASGDAL
+34 ERTSAEPSGDAH

-53 PAVPRTPE
+53 PAVPRTSE
-61 GGLFGPDRVRPGSPE
+61 GGLFGPDRVRPGAAPVEARAPE
-76 TAAADAPVLDADA
+76 AAAPEIEAAEAEA
-89 DETDGIDDPAS
+89 DE
-100 AQSTADAR
+100 
-108 EDDDDESEV
+108 EV
-117 DEIEV
+117 V
-122 DGTHAFDELFEDEDD
+122 VGTHAFDELFDDAEDD
-137 DTEDEAV
+137 DVDPEDRVPAAAPAAAPVPAEDDDADDARPAV
-144 AEDETEDPAAVEV
+144 ARPAVA
-157 DATDDDS
+157 
-164 SPQPAATPF
+164 PTPF
-173 DDVVAPRA
+173 DAVVSPEA
-181 GSAWSVP
+181 GSAWTVP

-195 HPFRMPLRPSTEDAQ
+195 HPFRMPLRPSAE
-210 PASAPEPARRSA
+210 ASGPEPADAERTPAPAGAA
-222 PVTVAAAVA
+222 PVDDAPPVRPAAAV
-231 ATDRDETDT
+231 E
-240 DTDTDTRP
+240 
-248 ADTADAPHIP
+248 P
-258 QPAYGAPATSASSAA
+258 QPTP
-273 VAAAPA
+273 VA
-279 PAPNPVSSLPAA
+279 SLPAA
-291 PDDSEEPDDDRRP
+291 PDDVEEPADAPRP
-304 GSDLTA
+304 GTDLTA
-310 FPDADPQRYA
+310 FPDADPQRYV
-320 MRTPRADATTSALT
+320 MRTPRADAATSALT

-341 PRPPRGPVVAR
+341 QRPPRGPAIAR
-352 TGFRGFVNSVTGG
+352 TGFRGFMNTVTGG
-365 VFKIGPGP
+365 VFKIGPGA
-373 EEAAV
+373 EEAAA
-378 NAEAA
+378 NAEVA
-383 RREGDERAIRQATW
+383 RREGDERIIRQATW

-448 AEGQPQRGLGE
+448 AEGQPTRGLGE

-493 RELTGED
+493 RELTGDD
-500 VVGVARLI
+500 VIGVARLI
-508 DEYYAVRVMDSG
+508 DEYYGMRVMDSG

-561 LGGHAAALA
+561 LGGHAAMLA

-586 AVVARIDRILEDA
+586 AVVARIDRILDDA

-620 LGSLD
+620 LASLD
-625 PTALRAFTAATAGVV
+625 PVVARAFTAATAGVV
-640 QRLVHAVR
+640 QRLAHAVR

>member
-1 MTDDTHDTGPTDGGT
+1 MTDDTQDTGPHDGGT
-16 PEPPVLSRRE
+16 AEPPILSRRE

-34 EQGRGTDASGDAL
+34 EQARGTTESGDAL

-61 GGLFGPDRVRPGSPE
+61 GGLFGPDRVRPGSDAA
-76 TAAADAPVLDADA
+76 AAADASADGDASGA
-89 DETDGIDDPAS
+89 DDLESDGIDDPAT
-100 AQSTADAR
+100 AAAAPADA
-108 EDDDDESEV
+108 DDAAEIPSEEEEV
-117 DEIEV
+117 IE
-122 DGTHAFDELFEDEDD
+122 GTQAFDELFEDVDEADEDEDEDRDD
-137 DTEDEAV
+137 DR
-144 AEDETEDPAAVEV
+144 AAVR
-157 DATDDDS
+157 DADA
-164 SPQPAATPF
+164 PAQEPDADRDADGPSPF
-173 DDVVAPRA
+173 DAVVAPA
-181 GSAWSVP
+181 VGSAWTVP

-195 HPFRMPLRPSTEDAQ
+195 HPFRMPLRPSAEMQPADRDALDLR
-210 PASAPEPARRSA
+210 PASIDAAEPATADDPAPDPADAPADAPLPAPAAEPAPASVVAAVAASAPEPR
-222 PVTVAAAVA
+222 
-231 ATDRDETDT
+231 
-240 DTDTDTRP
+240 
-248 ADTADAPHIP
+248 
-258 QPAYGAPATSASSAA
+258 
-273 VAAAPA
+273 
-279 PAPNPVSSLPAA
+279 PVSSLPAA
-291 PDDSEEPDDDRRP
+291 PTDSEEPADDRRP

-310 FPDADPQRYA
+310 FPDADPQRYV
-320 MRTPRADATTSALT
+320 MRTPRADAATSALT

-341 PRPPRGPVVAR
+341 QRPPRGPVVAR

-365 VFKIGPGP
+365 VFKIAPGP
-373 EEAAV
+373 EEAAA
-378 NAEAA
+378 NAEVA
-383 RREGDERAIRQATW
+383 RREGDERVIRQATW

-493 RELTGED
+493 RELTGDD
-500 VVGVARLI
+500 VVGISRLI

-530 AIEVTDVLV
+530 AVEVTDVLV

-625 PTALRAFTAATAGVV
+625 PTALRAFTAAAAGVV

>member
-1 MTDDTHDTGPTDGGT
+1 MTDDTQDPGPRDGAARDAGAS
-16 PEPPVLSRRE
+16 EPPILSRRE

-34 EQGRGTDASGDAL
+34 EQNRGSGSSGDAL

-53 PAVPRTPE
+53 PAVPRTSE
-61 GGLFGPDRVRPGSPE
+61 GGLFGPDRVRPGTEAAAASASTVATEGRSPE
-76 TAAADAPVLDADA
+76 SGHGQAAD
-89 DETDGIDDPAS
+89 DESDGIDDLARGAADDDAP
-100 AQSTADAR
+100 ADAA
-108 EDDDDESEV
+108 V
-117 DEIEV
+117 DTDGVEIV
-122 DGTHAFDELFEDEDD
+122 GTHAFDELFVDD
-137 DTEDEAV
+137 DPEIDAAEDADDDATARPAPAV
-144 AEDETEDPAAVEV
+144 ASADAAP
-157 DATDDDS
+157 S
-164 SPQPAATPF
+164 PF
-173 DDVVAPRA
+173 DAVVAPVA
-181 GSAWSVP
+181 GSAWEVP
-188 APHVVNA
+188 APPVVSA
-195 HPFRMPLRPSTEDAQ
+195 HPFRMPLRPSAETDAEAGSAAGSAADAPADAPHVPLAPAMPERAATAASAATGGSAASAA
-210 PASAPEPARRSA
+210 PASAPEP
-222 PVTVAAAVA
+222 
-231 ATDRDETDT
+231 
-240 DTDTDTRP
+240 
-248 ADTADAPHIP
+248 H
-258 QPAYGAPATSASSAA
+258 
-273 VAAAPA
+273 
-279 PAPNPVSSLPAA
+279 PVSSLPPA
-291 PDDSEEPDDDRRP
+291 PADTEEPADAARP

-310 FPDADPQRYA
+310 FPDADPQRYV
-320 MRTPRADATTSALT
+320 MRTPRADAATSSLT

-341 PRPPRGPVVAR
+341 QRPPRGPAVAR
-352 TGFRGFVNSVTGG
+352 TGFRGFMNTVTGG
-365 VFKIGPGP
+365 VFKIGPGA
-373 EEAAV
+373 EEAAA
-378 NAEAA
+378 NAEVA
-383 RREGDERAIRQATW
+383 RREGDERVIRQATW

-448 AEGQPQRGLGE
+448 AEGQPTRGLGE

-493 RELTGED
+493 RELTGDD
-500 VVGVARLI
+500 VIGVSRLI
-508 DEYYAVRVMDSG
+508 DEYYAMRVMDSG

-561 LGGHAAALA
+561 LGGHAAMLA

-620 LGSLD
+620 LASLD
-625 PTALRAFTAATAGVV
+625 PVVARAFTAATAGVV
-640 QRLVHAVR
+640 QRLAHAVR

>member
-1 MTDDTHDTGPTDGGT
+1 MTDDTHETGPQGGGT
-16 PEPPVLSRRE
+16 SEPPILSRRE

-34 EQGRGTDASGDAL
+34 EQNRPSGEAGDAH

-53 PAVPRTPE
+53 PAVPRTSE
-61 GGLFGPDRVRPGSPE
+61 GGLFGPDRVRPGAEAPAD
-76 TAAADAPVLDADA
+76 AAAEDAAAQAGDD
-89 DETDGIDDPAS
+89 DEMDGIDDAVGS
-100 AQSTADAR
+100 APTAAIRADADAASS
-108 EDDDDESEV
+108 EDDAE

-122 DGTHAFDELFEDEDD
+122 EGTHAFDELFED
-137 DTEDEAV
+137 
-144 AEDETEDPAAVEV
+144 DETADDAGEV
-157 DATDDDS
+157 DAAEDVDADAETDADDA
-164 SPQPAATPF
+164 SPASAGATPF
-173 DDVVAPRA
+173 DAVVSPEA

-195 HPFRMPLRPSTEDAQ
+195 HPFRMPLRPSTEDRT
-210 PASAPEPARRSA
+210 PAPAVTAPADAADDTRTADDAGTGTGTSGTAPDDTAAEAAPIAPAAPEPH
-222 PVTVAAAVA
+222 PVA
-231 ATDRDETDT
+231 
-240 DTDTDTRP
+240 
-248 ADTADAPHIP
+248 
-258 QPAYGAPATSASSAA
+258 
-273 VAAAPA
+273 
-279 PAPNPVSSLPAA
+279 SLPAA
-291 PDDSEEPDDDRRP
+291 PVDTEEPADDRRP
-304 GSDLTA
+304 GTDLTA
-310 FPDADPQRYA
+310 FPDADPQRYV
-320 MRTPRADATTSALT
+320 MRTPRADAATSALT

-341 PRPPRGPVVAR
+341 QRAPRGPVVAR
-352 TGFRGFVNSVTGG
+352 TGFRGFMNSVTGG
-365 VFKIGPGP
+365 VFKIAPGP
-373 EEAAV
+373 EEAAA
-378 NAEAA
+378 NAEVA
-383 RREGDERAIRQATW
+383 RREGDERVIRQATW

-500 VVGVARLI
+500 VVGVSRLI
-508 DEYYAVRVMDSG
+508 DEYYAIRVMDSG

-530 AIEVTDVLV
+530 AVEVTDVLV

-561 LGGHAAALA
+561 LGGHAAMLA
-570 DNAVIIRLHD
+570 DNAIIIRLHD

-586 AVVARIDRILEDA
+586 AVVARIDRILDDA

-625 PTALRAFTAATAGVV
+625 PEVARAFTAATAGVV
-640 QRLVHAVR
+640 QRLTHAVR

>member
-1 MTDDTHDTGPTDGGT
+1 MTKASHMTDDTHDTGHREGGAS
-16 PEPPVLSRRE
+16 EPPLLSRRE

-34 EQGRGTDASGDAL
+34 EQDRPGDASGDAH

-53 PAVPRTPE
+53 PAVPRTSE
-61 GGLFGPDRVRPGSPE
+61 GGLFGPDRVRPGSSDVAPDAGDEPE
-76 TAAADAPVLDADA
+76 PADDDESDGIDDLAPAASASEDADA
-89 DETDGIDDPAS
+89 DAEA
-100 AQSTADAR
+100 
-108 EDDDDESEV
+108 EDTGEV
-117 DEIEV
+117 EIV
-122 DGTHAFDELFEDEDD
+122 GTHAFDELFVEDER
-137 DTEDEAV
+137 EA
-144 AEDETEDPAAVEV
+144 EV
-157 DATDDDS
+157 DAAEDADDDAEELPEGADDSDDDADNS
-164 SPQPAATPF
+164 SASPSPF
-173 DDVVAPRA
+173 DAVVAPEA
-181 GSAWSVP
+181 GSAWTVP

-195 HPFRMPLRPSTEDAQ
+195 HPFRMPLRPSAES
-210 PASAPEPARRSA
+210 PAAAAPAEPA
-222 PVTVAAAVA
+222 P
-231 ATDRDETDT
+231 
-240 DTDTDTRP
+240 
-248 ADTADAPHIP
+248 
-258 QPAYGAPATSASSAA
+258 AA
-273 VAAAPA
+273 VAAAPEPALPEPA
-279 PAPNPVSSLPAA
+279 PASAPAASASSEPQPTPVASLPAA
-291 PDDSEEPDDDRRP
+291 PDDDDADESADAPRP
-304 GSDLTA
+304 GIDLTA

-320 MRTPRADATTSALT
+320 MRTPRTDAATSALT
-334 LFPEQTG
+334 LFPEQAG
-341 PRPPRGPVVAR
+341 QRPPRGPVVAR

-373 EEAAV
+373 EEAAA
-378 NAEAA
+378 NAEVA
-383 RREGDERAIRQATW
+383 RREGDERVIRQATW

-561 LGGHAAALA
+561 LGGHAAMLA

-586 AVVARIDRILEDA
+586 AVVARIDRILDDA

-625 PTALRAFTAATAGVV
+625 PEALRAFTSAAAGVV
-640 QRLVHAVR
+640 QRLAHAVR

>member
-1 MTDDTHDTGPTDGGT
+1 MKASHMTDDTHDTGHREGGAS
-16 PEPPVLSRRE
+16 EPPLLSRRE

-34 EQGRGTDASGDAL
+34 EQGRSTDASGDAH

-53 PAVPRTPE
+53 PAVPRASE
-61 GGLFGPDRVRPGSPE
+61 GGLFGPDRVRPGS
-76 TAAADAPVLDADA
+76 AAEPADGTTSVDGTTPVD
-89 DETDGIDDPAS
+89 DEADGIDDLAPDSPEDAVS
-100 AQSTADAR
+100 SDAR
-108 EDDDDESEV
+108 SDDPRTDEVEV
-117 DEIEV
+117 V
-122 DGTHAFDELFEDEDD
+122 GTHAFDELFVDDER
-137 DTEDEAV
+137 EA
-144 AEDETEDPAAVEV
+144 EV
-157 DATDDDS
+157 DAAEDADDAAGAPAQDE
-164 SPQPAATPF
+164 PAAPSPF
-173 DDVVAPRA
+173 DAVVAPA
-181 GSAWSVP
+181 VGSAWSVP

-195 HPFRMPLRPSTEDAQ
+195 HPFRMPLRPSTEVEPRDAAGTDDDAAAEQ
-210 PASAPEPARRSA
+210 AEAPHAPITPAGPEHVDAPEPA
-222 PVTVAAAVA
+222 AA
-231 ATDRDETDT
+231 
-240 DTDTDTRP
+240 
-248 ADTADAPHIP
+248 P
-258 QPAYGAPATSASSAA
+258 QPTP
-273 VAAAPA
+273 VA
-279 PAPNPVSSLPAA
+279 SLPTA
-291 PDDSEEPDDDRRP
+291 PDDVEEPADDRRP
-304 GSDLTA
+304 GTDLTA
-310 FPDADPQRYA
+310 FPDADPQRYV
-320 MRTPRADATTSALT
+320 MRTPRADAATSALT

-341 PRPPRGPVVAR
+341 HRPSRGPAIAR
-352 TGFRGFVNSVTGG
+352 TGFRGFMNTVTGG
-365 VFKIGPGP
+365 VFKIGPGA
-373 EEAAV
+373 EEAAA
-378 NAEAA
+378 NAEVA
-383 RREGDERAIRQATW
+383 RREGDERIIRQATW

-500 VVGVARLI
+500 VIGVSRLI
-508 DEYYAVRVMDSG
+508 DEYYAMRVMDSG

-561 LGGHAAALA
+561 LGGHAAMLA

-586 AVVARIDRILEDA
+586 AVVARIDRILDDA

-620 LGSLD
+620 LASLD
-625 PTALRAFTAATAGVV
+625 PEVARAFTAATAGVV
-640 QRLVHAVR
+640 QRLAHAVR

>member
-1 MTDDTHDTGPTDGGT
+1 
-16 PEPPVLSRRE
+16 
-26 LRRRQQEM
+26 
-34 EQGRGTDASGDAL
+34 A
-47 RWVDPF
+47 
-53 PAVPRTPE
+53 
-61 GGLFGPDRVRPGSPE
+61 
-76 TAAADAPVLDADA
+76 
-89 DETDGIDDPAS
+89 
-100 AQSTADAR
+100 
-108 EDDDDESEV
+108 
-117 DEIEV
+117 
-122 DGTHAFDELFEDEDD
+122 
-137 DTEDEAV
+137 
-144 AEDETEDPAAVEV
+144 
-157 DATDDDS
+157 
-164 SPQPAATPF
+164 
-173 DDVVAPRA
+173 
-181 GSAWSVP
+181 P
-188 APHVVNA
+188 APTA
-195 HPFRMPLRPSTEDAQ
+195 
-210 PASAPEPARRSA
+210 APEPT
-222 PVTVAAAVA
+222 PVA
-231 ATDRDETDT
+231 
-240 DTDTDTRP
+240 
-248 ADTADAPHIP
+248 
-258 QPAYGAPATSASSAA
+258 
-273 VAAAPA
+273 
-279 PAPNPVSSLPAA
+279 SLPAA
-291 PDDSEEPDDDRRP
+291 PDEDEDPAEARRP
-304 GSDLTA
+304 GTDLTA

-320 MRTPRADATTSALT
+320 MRTPRADAAASALT
-334 LFPEQTG
+334 LFPEQSG
-341 PRPPRGPVVAR
+341 HRPPRGPAVAR
-352 TGFRGFVNSVTGG
+352 TGFRGFLNTVTGG
-365 VFKIGPGP
+365 VFKIGPGS
-373 EEAAV
+373 EEAAA
-378 NAEAA
+378 NAEVA
-383 RREGDERAIRQATW
+383 RREGDERIIRQATW

-500 VVGVARLI
+500 VIGVSRLI

-561 LGGHAAALA
+561 LGGHAAMLA

-586 AVVARIDRILEDA
+586 AVVARIDRILDDA

-610 AHIAERGPIS
+610 ALLDRGVELAIVKQGPK
-620 LGSLD
+620 
-625 PTALRAFTAATAGVV
+625 GV
-640 QRLVHAVR
+640 LAKT

>member
-1 MTDDTHDTGPTDGGT
+1 MTDDTQDPGPRDGAAHDASAS
-16 PEPPVLSRRE
+16 EPPILSRRE

-34 EQGRGTDASGDAL
+34 EQNRSSGESGDAH

-53 PAVPRTPE
+53 PAVPRTSE
-61 GGLFGPDRVRPGSPE
+61 GGLFGPDRVRPGSPAPV
-76 TAAADAPVLDADA
+76 AAASSDD
-89 DETDGIDDPAS
+89 DESDGIDDLVPA
-100 AQSTADAR
+100 AAG
-108 EDDDDESEV
+108 DDDAPDAGALDDTDTGDVEV
-117 DEIEV
+117 V
-122 DGTHAFDELFEDEDD
+122 GTHAFDELFVDDER
-137 DTEDEAV
+137 EA
-144 AEDETEDPAAVEV
+144 EV
-157 DATDDDS
+157 DAAEDADDTADAAEEL
-164 SPQPAATPF
+164 PAGASAPGAAPSPF
-173 DDVVAPRA
+173 DAVVAPA
-181 GSAWSVP
+181 VGSAWAVP

-195 HPFRMPLRPSTEDAQ
+195 HPFRMPLRPSAEAEGAGAEGTDDASASAAAAADQ
-210 PASAPEPARRSA
+210 ADTRQVPITPAMPERTAPAAPASAPEP
-222 PVTVAAAVA
+222 
-231 ATDRDETDT
+231 
-240 DTDTDTRP
+240 
-248 ADTADAPHIP
+248 H
-258 QPAYGAPATSASSAA
+258 
-273 VAAAPA
+273 
-279 PAPNPVSSLPAA
+279 PVSSLPPA
-291 PDDSEEPDDDRRP
+291 PDDVEEPDDDRRP

-310 FPDADPQRYA
+310 FPDADPQRYV
-320 MRTPRADATTSALT
+320 MRTPRADAATSALT

-341 PRPPRGPVVAR
+341 QRPPRGPVVAR
-352 TGFRGFVNSVTGG
+352 TGFRGFLNSVTGG
-365 VFKIGPGP
+365 VFKIAPGA
-373 EEAAV
+373 EEAAA
-378 NAEAA
+378 NAELS
-383 RREGDERAIRQATW
+383 RREGDERVIRQATW

-448 AEGQPQRGLGE
+448 AEGQPTRGLGE

-493 RELTGED
+493 RELTGDD
-500 VVGVARLI
+500 VIGVSRLI
-508 DEYYAVRVMDSG
+508 DEYYGMRVMDSG

-561 LGGHAAALA
+561 LGGHAAMLA

-620 LGSLD
+620 LASLD
-625 PTALRAFTAATAGVV
+625 PEVARAFTAATAGVV
-640 QRLVHAVR
+640 QRLAHAVR

>member
-1 MTDDTHDTGPTDGGT
+1 MTDDTHDTGHRDGGAS
-16 PEPPVLSRRE
+16 EPPLLSRRE

-34 EQGRGTDASGDAL
+34 ERSSADASGDASGDAH

-53 PAVPRTPE
+53 PAVPRTSE
-61 GGLFGPDRVRPGSPE
+61 GGLFGPDRVRPG
-76 TAAADAPVLDADA
+76 DAPVEAPAPEAAEPEADDADVRDADA
-89 DETDGIDDPAS
+89 SGAEPDE
-100 AQSTADAR
+100 
-108 EDDDDESEV
+108 EV
-117 DEIEV
+117 IV
-122 DGTHAFDELFEDEDD
+122 GTHAFDELFDDAEDHDVDPEDRVPAAAPSPAEDD
-137 DTEDEAV
+137 ADGDTR
-144 AEDETEDPAAVEV
+144 PATA
-157 DATDDDS
+157 
-164 SPQPAATPF
+164 PAPF
-173 DDVVAPRA
+173 DAVVSPEA
-181 GSAWSVP
+181 GSAWTVP

-195 HPFRMPLRPSTEDAQ
+195 HPFRMPLRPSAESSGT
-210 PASAPEPARRSA
+210 EPADAERTNPAQAES
-222 PVTVAAAVA
+222 PAA
-231 ATDRDETDT
+231 RD
-240 DTDTDTRP
+240 
-248 ADTADAPHIP
+248 
-258 QPAYGAPATSASSAA
+258 
-273 VAAAPA
+273 AAAPVDDA
-279 PAPNPVSSLPAA
+279 PPARPAAAAATVEPQATPVASLPAA
-291 PDDSEEPDDDRRP
+291 PDDVEDPADAPRP
-304 GSDLTA
+304 GTDLTA

-320 MRTPRADATTSALT
+320 MRTPRADAATSALT

-341 PRPPRGPVVAR
+341 QRAPRGPAVAR
-352 TGFRGFVNSVTGG
+352 TGFRGFMNSITGG
-365 VFKIGPGP
+365 VFKIGPGA
-373 EEAAV
+373 EEAAA
-378 NAEAA
+378 NAEVA
-383 RREGDERAIRQATW
+383 RRQGDERVIRQATW

-448 AEGQPQRGLGE
+448 AEGQPTRGLGE

-493 RELTGED
+493 RELTGDD
-500 VVGVARLI
+500 VVGVSRLI

-553 ALLDFLRE
+553 ALLDFLRD
-561 LGGHAAALA
+561 LGGHAAMLA
-570 DNAVIIRLHD
+570 DNAIIIRLHD

-586 AVVARIDRILEDA
+586 AVVARIDRILDDA

-620 LGSLD
+620 LASLD
-625 PTALRAFTAATAGVV
+625 PEVARAFTAATAGVV
-640 QRLVHAVR
+640 QRLAHAVR